1 MVLAGVLLEAL
12 SDAAPKRAHERP
24 EDFGHGAARL
34 GWFVAE
40 LLGTAEPIG
49 IRKVFGGGRTWVA

>member
-1 MVLAGVLLEAL
+1 MVLLEAL

-34 GWFVAE
+34 G
-40 LLGTAEPIG
+40 
-49 IRKVFGGGRTWVA
+49 